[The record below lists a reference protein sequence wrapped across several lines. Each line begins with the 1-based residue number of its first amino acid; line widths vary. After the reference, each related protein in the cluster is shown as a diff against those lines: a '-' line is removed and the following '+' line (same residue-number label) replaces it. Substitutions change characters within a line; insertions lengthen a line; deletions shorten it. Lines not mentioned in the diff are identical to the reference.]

1 MNYLIIKNRGL
12 IEPEDLYLIGSSTK
26 RQDESKIGMFGSGW
40 KFALAWLMRNDCLPV
55 IFSGTEKI
63 NIDFS
68 IVLHRNQ
75 PVRVITINDKET
87 SLTSEMG
94 MKWTGW
100 MALREIISNAIDEGD
115 HSINTVWNPPSF
127 EGEADMTTIMIPMN
141 NELAEV
147 LRNFNNYFSFE
158 RIVSYENSIA
168 KIYTKQQASNMVI
181 YRKGIRCYDTNIQ
194 SLTDFDFNEID
205 IDENRLTQSYTVH
218 SKTSQF
224 VKCGVTSSI
233 LRHILKDN
241 LLNGLP
247 QEANDGIIENLKELL
262 SAGEVFTCPSLQG
275 IGGMLLVEN
284 PTLMIPNKWYSK
296 LADLGLVKNPFSK
309 FREDAGA
316 PENFIRTDNRNLNG
330 VKYLLEGLN
339 LSYNFM
345 SGVFDRNL
353 AVSGGNVYVNDNNN
367 MNDKR
372 LAAEIIYSSS
382 REYFETQLR

>member
-40 KFALAWLMRNDCLPV
+40 KFALAWLMRNDCLPI

-127 EGEADMTTIMIPMN
+127 EGEENMTTIMIPMN

-158 RIVSYENSIA
+158 RTVSYENSIA

-224 VKCGVTSSI
+224 VKYGVTSSI

-275 IGGMLLVEN
+275 IGGMLLIEN

-330 VKYLLEGLN
+330 VKYLLDGLN

-382 REYFETQLR
+382 REYFETQLK